1 MSSKTKVSDK
11 MFRHYNET
19 KFLAS
24 MYMLTMSLFNL
35 MTGLFFITADPRISS
50 CTYSIM
56 QELMPLPY
64 YGLIML
70 ASAIFLFSAIFQH
83 GKTSYVFMLLGGLL
97 GAFSIGLY
105 ASASSLGAINLML
118 PSRYSLISLSCLT
131 IAIAGGFS
139 LWRAKKNT
147 SRD

>member
-1 MSSKTKVSDK
+1 

-24 MYMLTMSLFNL
+24 MYILTISLFNL
-35 MTGLFFITADPRISS
+35 MTGIFFITADPRISS
-50 CTYSIM
+50 PTYSKM
-56 QELMPLPY
+56 QNIMPLTS

-70 ASAIFLFSAIFQH
+70 TSAVFLFFAIFQG
-83 GKTSYVFMLLGGLL
+83 GKTSYMFMIFGGVL
-97 GAFSIGLY
+97 GAFSVGLY
-105 ASASSLGAINLML
+105 ASASSLGAVNVML

-139 LWRAKKNT
+139 LWRAKRNT

>member
-1 MSSKTKVSDK
+1 

-24 MYMLTMSLFNL
+24 MYILTISSFNL
-35 MTGLFFITADPRISS
+35 MTGIFFITADPRISS
-50 CTYSIM
+50 PTYSKM
-56 QELMPLPY
+56 QDIMPLTA

-70 ASAIFLFSAIFQH
+70 TSAVFLFSAIFQD
-83 GKTSYVFMLLGGLL
+83 GKTSYVFMVFGGLL
-97 GAFSIGLY
+97 GTFSIGLY
-105 ASASSLGAINLML
+105 ASASSLGAVNIML

-139 LWRAKKNT
+139 LWRSKKNT
-147 SRD
+147 SRG

>member
-1 MSSKTKVSDK
+1 

-24 MYMLTMSLFNL
+24 MYILTISLFNL
-35 MTGLFFITADPRISS
+35 MTGIFFITADPRISS
-50 CTYSIM
+50 PTYSKM
-56 QELMPLPY
+56 QDIMPLTS

-70 ASAIFLFSAIFQH
+70 TSAVFLFFAIFKG
-83 GKTSYVFMLLGGLL
+83 GKTSYMFMILGGVL
-97 GAFSIGLY
+97 GYFSIGLY
-105 ASASSLGAINLML
+105 ASASSLGAVNVML

-139 LWRAKKNT
+139 LWRSKKNT
-147 SRD
+147 SRG

>member
-1 MSSKTKVSDK
+1 

-24 MYMLTMSLFNL
+24 MYILTISLFNL
-35 MTGLFFITADPRISS
+35 MTGIFFITADPRIDSP
-50 CTYSIM
+50 TYSKM
-56 QELMPLPY
+56 QELMPLTA

-70 ASAIFLFSAIFQH
+70 TSAVFLFSAIFQH
-83 GKTSYVFMLLGGLL
+83 GKTSYIFMIIGGIS

-105 ASASSLGAINLML
+105 ASASSLGAVNLML

>member
-1 MSSKTKVSDK
+1 

-24 MYMLTMSLFNL
+24 MYMLTISLFNL

-50 CTYSIM
+50 PTYSKM
-56 QELMPLPY
+56 QELMPLTA

-70 ASAIFLFSAIFQH
+70 ASAVFLFSAILQH
-83 GKTSYVFMLLGGLL
+83 GKTTYAFM
-97 GAFSIGLY
+97 IGLY
-105 ASASSLGAINLML
+105 ASASSLGSTNLML

>member
-1 MSSKTKVSDK
+1 MEKYENVYCNMKVSDK

-50 CTYSIM
+50 PTYSKM
-56 QELMPLPY
+56 QELMPLTA

-70 ASAIFLFSAIFQH
+70 TSSVFLISSIFQH
-83 GKTSYVFMLLGGLL
+83 GKTSYIFMIIGGIL

-105 ASASSLGAINLML
+105 ASASSLGAVNLML
-118 PSRYSLISLSCLT
+118 P
-131 IAIAGGFS
+131 
-139 LWRAKKNT
+139 
-147 SRD
+147 

>member
-1 MSSKTKVSDK
+1 
-11 MFRHYNET
+11 MFRHYNGT

-24 MYMLTMSLFNL
+24 MYILTISLFNL
-35 MTGLFFITADPRISS
+35 MTGIFFITADPRISS
-50 CTYSIM
+50 PTYSKM
-56 QELMPLPY
+56 QELMPLTA

-70 ASAIFLFSAIFQH
+70 TSAVFLFSAIFQD
-83 GKTSYVFMLLGGLL
+83 GKTAYMFMLFGGLL

-105 ASASSLGAINLML
+105 ASASSLGAVNVML

-139 LWRAKKNT
+139 LWRAKRNT

>member
-1 MSSKTKVSDK
+1 

-24 MYMLTMSLFNL
+24 MYILTISLFNL
-35 MTGLFFITADPRISS
+35 MTGIFFITAVPRISS
-50 CTYSIM
+50 PTYSKM
-56 QELMPLPY
+56 QELMPLTA

-70 ASAIFLFSAIFQH
+70 TSAVFLFSAIFQH
-83 GKTSYVFMLLGGLL
+83 GKTSYIFMIIGGIS

-105 ASASSLGAINLML
+105 ASASSLGAVNLML

>member
-1 MSSKTKVSDK
+1 

-24 MYMLTMSLFNL
+24 MYILTISLFNL
-35 MTGLFFITADPRISS
+35 MTGLFFMTADPRISS
-50 CTYSIM
+50 PTYSKM
-56 QELMPLPY
+56 QGLMPLTA

-70 ASAIFLFSAIFQH
+70 TSAVFLFYAIFH
-83 GKTSYVFMLLGGLL
+83 DGKTPYMFMLFGGLL

-105 ASASSLGAINLML
+105 ASASSLGAVNVML